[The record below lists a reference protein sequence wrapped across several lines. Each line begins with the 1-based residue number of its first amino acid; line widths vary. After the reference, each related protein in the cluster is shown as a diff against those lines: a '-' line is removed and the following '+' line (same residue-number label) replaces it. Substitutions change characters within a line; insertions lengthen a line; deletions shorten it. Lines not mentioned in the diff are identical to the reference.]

1 LIITAIC
8 SASTALLFSLKTP
21 VAHQSGHSED
31 RAVREG
37 AEPTNITVKEGVLK
51 LWALCKDRRFHY
63 IIPQTAWTGISIA
76 YFSGNLIE
84 MLEFHAPY
92 IAE

>member
-1 LIITAIC
+1 M
-8 SASTALLFSLKTP
+8 
-21 VAHQSGHSED
+21 HHSEHSEGH
-31 RAVREG
+31 AVREG
-37 AEPTNITVKEGVLK
+37 AETPNITVKEGVLK
-51 LWALCKDRRFHY
+51 LWALSKDRRFFC

-76 YFSGNLIE
+76 YFSGNLVE